1 MRRIFALL
9 LCLAIPLALLA
20 RDNGY
25 EVTYDGG
32 SLADTKSGTD
42 VKLHIERNQIR
53 FVKGKKELIVIP
65 ASSVTEVSYGQ
76 DVHRRVGTAVA
87 VAVFSLGIGALV
99 ALSKSKKHYVGL
111 IWADS
116 DKKGGLVIQCDKNEY
131 RGILAALEGITGKK
145 AVDSDTFPVKS
156 ATATAAEQ
164 DKPTVSAQPVAA
176 AAFAAVLTVS
186 ATLEISSTPPDA
198 DIELDGSFAGNTP
211 SSVGVEAGEHIIK
224 ITKNGFNPWVRKIK
238 SSTGTARVSANLDP
252 IRVATSAAPALS
264 AVIQQQDGAVPSAA
278 LASNE
283 PSPSST
289 VSSPNPEIDAPVS
302 EVDEV
307 NSTTPAAKNTVMET
321 FLGVSSDEKKGERRD
336 GVRIDGITLGG
347 PADNAGLKLGDYILS
362 IDNHYLF
369 TIEELES
376 ETRSHKL
383 GARVAVRYRRY
394 STIDEASVT
403 IGGDTSTR

>member
-9 LCLAIPLALLA
+9 LCLAIPLALFA
-20 RDNGY
+20 GDNSY

-42 VKLHIERNQIR
+42 VKLHIEGIQIR
-53 FVKGKKELIVIP
+53 FVKGKKELITIP
-65 ASSVTEVSYGQ
+65 ASTITEVSYGQ

-87 VAVFSLGIGALV
+87 VAVFSLGLGALV

-111 IWADS
+111 IWADG

-145 AVDSDTFPVKS
+145 AVDSDAFPVKS

-164 DKPTVSAQPVAA
+164 DKPTVSPHPVPAA
-176 AAFAAVLTVS
+176 ALAAVLTVS

-224 ITKNGFNPWVRKIK
+224 ISKSGFNPWERKIK

-252 IRVATSAAPALS
+252 IRVATSAAPASS
-264 AVIQQQDGAVPSAA
+264 AVIQQRDGAVKSAA
-278 LASNE
+278 LVSSE

-289 VSSPNPEIDAPVS
+289 ASSPNPQIDAPCPK
-302 EVDEV
+302 VDEV
-307 NSTTPAAKNTVMET
+307 HSTMAAAKKTVTET
-321 FLGVSSDEKKGERRD
+321 FLGVSSDEKKGEARD
-336 GVRIDGITLGG
+336 GVRIDAITLGG
-347 PADNAGLKLGDYILS
+347 PADNAGVKLGDYILS

-383 GARVAVRYRRY
+383 GTRVAVRYRRY
-394 STIDEASVT
+394 STIDEASVI